1 MVTGEEF
8 EYTQNRMGGEG
19 ENNRI
24 LECQTVL

>member
-1 MVTGEEF
+1 MVIDEEF